1 MTARSLLGL
10 LLAEDLIF
18 PSFELISLPPQLPK
32 VLPFPVQSSL
42 GVVYGTNSV
51 RALIVDC
58 ASGAELGKSLPDYP
72 NPLTG
77 LGRRSGFP

>member
-1 MTARSLLGL
+1 VTARFFWDW
-10 LLAEDLIF
+10 LLAEALIF
-18 PSFELISLPPQLPK
+18 PSFELISLPPQLSK

-58 ASGAELGKSLPDYP
+58 SSRAELGNSVADYP
-72 NPLTG
+72 NPLSG
-77 LGRRSGFP
+77 LGRRSEIP